1 MLPHDALLV
10 LPITL
15 GFSFAVIFSKV
26 SLGEIKPERFAMIYT
41 FGAIVVIA
49 VQTLIFHIMGKASFI
64 MNSGVILILLAAAFG
79 AFAYFFAYT
88 GLKGTAAG
96 ISTTVFN
103 LQGPLIT
110 FIGALVYRIF
120 PGYPVIAGLLISL
133 VGLFIF
139 GMKDMKEPLKLSRS
153 FVFLSLSPLLWALE
167 WISFSLVSSVS
178 PMFYTFV
185 LYLFIFLMLFITNN
199 VIIRPKLVSSRKAR
213 TFAMIGGIFSGI
225 ANGSYGIFLS
235 SNGTTLTG
243 LVTLLTVP
251 VSVLLVMATL
261 REKYSLLEMGGI
273 AIIFAGLVVATF
285 L

>member
-64 MNSGVILILLAAAFG
+64 INSGIILILLAAAFG
-79 AFAYFFAYT
+79 AFAYFLAYT

-120 PGYPVIAGLLISL
+120 PGYPVIVGLLISL

-243 LVTLLTVP
+243 MVTLLAVP

-261 REKYSLLEMGGI
+261 REKYSLL
-273 AIIFAGLVVATF
+273 
-285 L
+285 

>member
-64 MNSGVILILLAAAFG
+64 INSGIILILLAAAFG
-79 AFAYFFAYT
+79 AFAYFLAYT

-120 PGYPVIAGLLISL
+120 PGYPVIVGLLISL

-243 LVTLLTVP
+243 MVTLLAVP

>member
-64 MNSGVILILLAAAFG
+64 INSGIILILLAAAFG
-79 AFAYFFAYT
+79 AFAYFLAYT

-120 PGYPVIAGLLISL
+120 PGYPVIVGLLISL